1 MTNEPHAPEASQG
14 PLRRIVGALLGIV
27 HTRLELL
34 GIELSEEKDRLLAAL
49 FVGLGAMLFATMAL
63 IAFTFLVA
71 AAFWDTYRW
80 QSLAILC
87 GVYLLIA
94 IVCALVA
101 RHRLRTAPLMFQATL
116 SELEKDRDLFKH

>member
-1 MTNEPHAPEASQG
+1 MTNEPHAQEASHG
-14 PLRRIVGALLGIV
+14 PLRRVVGALLGIV

-34 GIELSEEKDRLLAAL
+34 GIELSEEKDRLIAIL
-49 FVGLGAMLFATMAL
+49 FVGLGAMLFGTMAL

-94 IVCALVA
+94 VICALIA
-101 RHRLRTAPLMFQATL
+101 RQRLRNAPVMLQATIA
-116 SELEKDRDLFKH
+116 ELEKDRELFRH

>member
-1 MTNEPHAPEASQG
+1 MTNEPHAQEASQG
-14 PLRRIVGALLGIV
+14 PLRRVVGALLGIV

-34 GIELSEEKDRLLAAL
+34 GIELSEEKDRLIAIL
-49 FVGLGAMLFATMAL
+49 FVGLSAMLFGTMAL

-87 GVYLLIA
+87 GAYLLIA
-94 IVCALVA
+94 VICALVA
-101 RHRLRTAPLMFQATL
+101 RHRLRTAPIMLQATL
-116 SELEKDRDLFKH
+116 AELEKDRELFKH